1 MDRRQ
6 KNDRRRQS
14 RGPVAEERRR
24 GDRRR
29 DKRVAVEMWAEAS
42 DGEAVYYNQ
51 VADLSAGGV
60 FFDTPCPQPVG
71 TVVQITLELPTS
83 EGIRPVEVRG
93 VVVND
98 GGAATPGMGVRFLD
112 LDGEAREAI
121 LAAVE
126 FFDR

>member
-1 MDRRQ
+1 MDRRR
-6 KNDRRRQS
+6 KNDRRRRAS
-14 RGPVAEERRR
+14 TAVPEERRR

-51 VADLSAGGV
+51 VADLSLGGV

-71 TVVQITLELPTS
+71 TVVQITLELPTQA
-83 EGIRPVEVRG
+83 GIRPVQVRG

-98 GGAATPGMGVRFLD
+98 GGAATPGMGVRFTD
-112 LDGEAREAI
+112 LGEEARAAI
-121 LAAVE
+121 QAAID